1 MMQRGAP
8 LKTFLYTLH
17 CSVLHPFFC
26 SRPPFFHQRLY
37 RRGSPIHRTGQLFP
51 NLARLSCAR
60 LSSLVSLSAA
70 VSAVPM
76 RLRPALQLLQTQL
89 LRSAQALPGHC
100 VSALGEAAASSP
112 KDVSL
117 EQPAGVVQSSLERKA
132 SGSAGYRTWSGT
144 NGCPVRALSDGGGII
159 A

>member
-1 MMQRGAP
+1 MQRGAP

-37 RRGSPIHRTGQLFP
+37 RRGLPIHRSGQLFP

-70 VSAVPM
+70 VSAVSM
-76 RLRPALQLLQTQL
+76 RLRPALLPLQAQL
-89 LRSAQALPGHC
+89 LRPAQALRGHC

-112 KDVSL
+112 KDVSPG
-117 EQPAGVVQSSLERKA
+117 QPAVFFQSSLERKA
-132 SGSAGYRTWSGT
+132 VGSAGYRTWSGT
-144 NGCPVRALSDGGGII
+144 NGCPVHGSPDGGGII